1 MLTSCKALSVVA
13 MSLVLKRLSAPRLE
27 ARSSSEPQLSRL
39 PPGLT
44 VDELPRYRRRR
55 PPQHLCPQDNLRPAR
70 DASFKAVKSEY
81 RRRFLSYPLQA
92 STEQASQYVRHG
104 SPARAPLLR
113 RRTSL
118 RTEGDLLVRES
129 ELRARFKRLQGAQ
142 RAELARRP
150 TTLRMEGEMETRTE
164 HLERFCEP
172 GSGARRAE
180 LSKRRTQLQLE
191 GELARDTESRASFA
205 PPAPPAER
213 RPQLR
218 RRATNLRLDADQ
230 SAQLSSEYRALF
242 ADFPLRDPPVR
253 RRPPQGNLAPGP
265 GQMEKVTEK
274 RAHFVDWTGVAER
287 PRPHRRSSSL
297 KLEMEMAGGS
307 GGGAVLPE
315 YRERFVEFPA
325 VARPAA
331 ASRAQAQSLRLEGDL
346 LTETEKSAQFV
357 DHYSP
362 VARRRQRPPSGGDPE
377 GSGTGA
383 LPPLAT
389 AAQRPAAGKRSE
401 DQATRDQQ
409 EERRLQRLQEQR
421 RQRQLEEQQREQQA
435 RLIQLQREL
444 RARAPPAGLEPVF
457 PATAPGFR
465 DQPQPQPQ
473 AQAPLS
479 RGLSLDSPAARRR
492 AQRRPSQASATG
504 AAPATATATPPTP
517 RKAPNSPAR
526 TPPTPR
532 KVRARHQYDKS
543 PPHTPK
549 KSTPKKAPATPRV
562 GSPSPS
568 VGSGR
573 RRPASASPHRQQQ
586 QQQQEQAK
594 GARPADT
601 QLQDAEESAANLQ
614 SPPPQPQPQPQQL
627 LAVPV
632 SEEKPAQPTPG
643 AVPQTASLPPLP
655 PPAPAP
661 APAPAPESK
670 SSSGCIGGTTDRRL
684 TKLRPEPEAAERRR
698 LRPAAPGEVYRAFH
712 VLEKPEKTV
721 TFEMDVR
728 PPTRGRSVSRS
739 GRGSRCSDDRGSCS
753 LDRALSPG
761 YRMHVL
767 NVDDNGNSAPQRQ
780 PDVASTDTEG
790 TAAAPRPTS
799 PTARRASS
807 PLPLPRRRGSHIR
820 RDNARHAFI
829 VLDNDNGNNDNGNNS
844 NLNNNNN
851 TTRSGMLDVPRGRGG
866 WVPSWYN
873 APTSI

>member
-1 MLTSCKALSVVA
+1 MVVTPTFPVTALTLTRTRV
-13 MSLVLKRLSAPRLE
+13 LSAPRLE

-81 RRRFLSYPLQA
+81 RRRFLSYPLQREEHARHARRPRDLLRLEGEADFSAEYRDRFVAFPRQRPRRCRPPACSQLAPPADAPMEVGHPAARRTASRHAAAPHLATGGRFCTRRCCRVA
-92 STEQASQYVRHG
+92 STEQASQYVCHG

-191 GELARDTESRASFA
+191 GEHARDTESRASFA
-205 PPAPPAER
+205 PP
-213 RPQLR
+213 
-218 RRATNLRLDADQ
+218 

-242 ADFPLRDPPVR
+242 ADFPQRDPPVR

-265 GQMEKVTEK
+265 GEMEKVTEK

-325 VARPAA
+325 VARPPAA
-331 ASRAQAQSLRLEGDL
+331 TRALAQSLRLEGDL
-346 LTETEKSAQFV
+346 LTETEKSSQFV

-362 VARRRQRPPSGGDPE
+362 VARRRQRPPSGGDGE
-377 GSGTGA
+377 GSGTGTGT

-389 AAQRPAAGKRSE
+389 AAQRPAAGKRTE

-409 EERRLQRLQEQR
+409 
-421 RQRQLEEQQREQQA
+421 
-435 RLIQLQREL
+435 
-444 RARAPPAGLEPVF
+444 
-457 PATAPGFR
+457 
-465 DQPQPQPQ
+465 
-473 AQAPLS
+473 
-479 RGLSLDSPAARRR
+479 
-492 AQRRPSQASATG
+492 
-504 AAPATATATPPTP
+504 
-517 RKAPNSPAR
+517 
-526 TPPTPR
+526 
-532 KVRARHQYDKS
+532 
-543 PPHTPK
+543 
-549 KSTPKKAPATPRV
+549 KAPATPRV

-568 VGSGR
+568 AGSGR
-573 RRPASASPHRQQQ
+573 RRPTSASPHRQQTEQQTEQ
-586 QQQQEQAK
+586 QQQTK
-594 GARPADT
+594 VARPADT
-601 QLQDAEESAANLQ
+601 QLEDAEESAANHQ
-614 SPPPQPQPQPQQL
+614 SPPPPQPQQL

-643 AVPQTASLPPLP
+643 AAAQTASLPPLP
-655 PPAPAP
+655 PP

-739 GRGSRCSDDRGSCS
+739 GRGSRCSDERGSCS

-761 YRMHVL
+761 YRMQVL

-780 PDVASTDTEG
+780 PDVAPTDTEG